1 MKSKQIFTDFERVC
15 SNIPAE
21 TDSSQDSSTILF
33 FYLDLRNEGIVQ
45 HFLDQFTFEIC
56 SRILPLKQQVHIRN
70 IRDERL
76 RIIKLINGIFV
87 RYLVA
92 CFEKNLGSLSD
103 IKIAHDKFGKPA
115 FSNRPDYSFNS
126 SDEESISSVAVCF
139 HGVNPIGCDLSNPS
153 DIEGFHLSDLRDFY
167 KYEFRDIFTEMET
180 IELDKMF
187 KSKYYA
193 DRNSQLQI
201 LSQYWA
207 IKESL
212 SKMDGYGLNYGL
224 RKYEV
229 LGIGHPTEFIRSN
242 KKSMSKS
249 LFEYLGNTELK
260 PVGEPKSGVRNACF
274 TIPETRLI
282 CSVVGRYSS
291 VKIIKVDAEGISDL
305 IKSAFSINIDAV

>member
-1 MKSKQIFTDFERVC
+1 MKSKQFFTDFERVC
-15 SNIPAE
+15 FNIPAE

-56 SRILPLKQQVHIRN
+56 SRILPLKQQHALKKTLVHC
-70 IRDERL
+70 
-76 RIIKLINGIFV
+76 LIF
-87 RYLVA
+87 
-92 CFEKNLGSLSD
+92 
-103 IKIAHDKFGKPA
+103 KIAHGKFGKPV

-153 DIEGFHLSDLRDFY
+153 DIGGFHLSDLRDFY

-193 DRNSQLQI
+193 DRNNQLQM